1 MPAFRVQAAG
11 VDKQFQEL
19 LEQAES
25 APLDHVP
32 AVCEKLRSLVAELRP
47 ADALLSQAGT
57 RSSRQHARSS
67 ITRLPGSPWLHKTRH
82 PPTCMLACHAAKE
95 LGSSARAYV
104 RSSANVE
111 DIEGMS
117 GAGLYESV
125 PNVDVGSAEELGAAI
140 AEVWASLYTARA
152 VSTRRRAGA
161 PCCSYV
167 ATSSCHFQNRDSIR
181 SFIKTKTEAPA

>member
-1 MPAFRVQAAG
+1 MHA
-11 VDKQFQEL
+11 
-19 LEQAES
+19 
-25 APLDHVP
+25 VP
-32 AVCEKLRSLVAELRP
+32 A
-47 ADALLSQAGT
+47 
-57 RSSRQHARSS
+57 
-67 ITRLPGSPWLHKTRH
+67 ITPLPGDPRHPDSRH
-82 PPTCMLACHAAKE
+82 PPTCMLACRAAKE

-161 PCCSYV
+161 NV
-167 ATSSCHFQNRDSIR
+167 NL
-181 SFIKTKTEAPA
+181 

>member
-1 MPAFRVQAAG
+1 MHAMCLISLAVLQS
-11 VDKQFQEL
+11 
-19 LEQAES
+19 S
-25 APLDHVP
+25 AS
-32 AVCEKLRSLVAELRP
+32 CS
-47 ADALLSQAGT
+47 
-57 RSSRQHARSS
+57 
-67 ITRLPGSPWLHKTRH
+67 RH
-82 PPTCMLACHAAKE
+82 PLMTCMLACRAAKE

-125 PNVDVGSAEELGAAI
+125 PNVDVGSAEELGAAV

-161 PCCSYV
+161 S
-167 ATSSCHFQNRDSIR
+167 
-181 SFIKTKTEAPA
+181 

>member
-1 MPAFRVQAAG
+1 
-11 VDKQFQEL
+11 
-19 LEQAES
+19 
-25 APLDHVP
+25 
-32 AVCEKLRSLVAELRP
+32 
-47 ADALLSQAGT
+47 
-57 RSSRQHARSS
+57 
-67 ITRLPGSPWLHKTRH
+67 
-82 PPTCMLACHAAKE
+82 MLACRAAKE

-161 PCCSYV
+161 SGCLNGAIALV
-167 ATSSCHFQNRDSIR
+167 TVIR
-181 SFIKTKTEAPA
+181 TWTASAPFSRPKPLHER